1 MGIETQ
7 LRQAITVFRFTAL
20 GYPLVMWGLF
30 FDELVRP
37 VPALLLVVVMAAW
50 TVFIS
55 GFYAARGFR
64 PAALYADLAASLV
77 AVAASTWALDL
88 DDRSVPVSV
97 GPWLAGPV
105 LVWAVVGG
113 RRRGVIAGCVVA
125 AAGGLFRG
133 GPTENTFSEAIL
145 FIITGLM
152 LGHFTRLGVEAEHRL
167 REAAARD
174 AAGLER
180 ERLARDIHDS
190 VLQVLAL
197 VQRRGNDLGGEAAE
211 LARLAGQQEQALRTL
226 ITSEYYRHPFDGQ
239 RDVRELIGRHACDAV
254 TIAAPATPVRLPSQ
268 AAHQLA
274 AAVTSA
280 LDNVRDHCPADTR
293 VWLLVEDQGDEVTVT
308 VRDDG
313 PGIPAGRLAEA
324 AAGGRLGVTQSIEGR
339 IQELGGEATITSI
352 AGQGTEIEL
361 RVPRQEVKGG
371 EDGDTR
377 GRR

>member
-30 FDELVRP
+30 LDDLVRP
-37 VPALLLVVVMAAW
+37 VPALLLVAVMAAW
-50 TVFIS
+50 TLFIS
-55 GFYAARGFR
+55 GFYATRGFR
-64 PAALYADLAASLV
+64 PPALYADLATSV
-77 AVAASTWALDL
+77 IAVAASTWALEL

-97 GPWLAGPV
+97 GPLLAGPV

-113 RRRGVIAGCVVA
+113 RRRGVIAGCAVA
-125 AAGGLFRG
+125 AAGMLFRG

-152 LGHFTRLGVEAEHRL
+152 VGHFTRLGVEAEHRL

-190 VLQVLAL
+190 VLQILAL
-197 VQRRGNDLGGEAAE
+197 VQRRGDDLGGEAAE
-211 LARLAGQQEQALRTL
+211 LGRLAGRQEQALRAL

-268 AAHQLA
+268 AAHELA

-280 LDNVRDHCPADTR
+280 LDNVREHCPEDTR
-293 VWLLVEDQGDEVTVT
+293 VWLLVEDQGDQVTVT

-313 PGIPAGRLAEA
+313 PGIPVGRLAEA
-324 AAGGRLGVTQSIEGR
+324 AAGGRLGVARSIEGR

-361 RVPRQEVKGG
+361 RVPRQGG
-371 EDGDTR
+371 GGGDDGDTR

>member
-20 GYPLVMWGLF
+20 GYPLVMWGLL
-30 FDELVRP
+30 FDDLVRP
-37 VPALLLVVVMAAW
+37 VPALLLVAVMAAW

-55 GFYAARGFR
+55 AFYATRGFR
-64 PAALYADLAASLV
+64 SAALYADLSASV
-77 AVAASTWALDL
+77 IAVVASTWALGL

-125 AAGGLFRG
+125 GVGMIFRG

-145 FIITGLM
+145 FVITGLM
-152 LGHFTRLGVEAEHRL
+152 VGHFTRLGVEAEQRL
-167 REAAARD
+167 REAAARE
-174 AAGLER
+174 AAGQER

-211 LARLAGQQEQALRTL
+211 LGRLAGQQEQALRTL
-226 ITSEYYRHPFDGQ
+226 ITSEDYRHPFDGR
-239 RDVRELIGRHACDAV
+239 RDVRELIARHSSESV

-268 AAHQLA
+268 AANELA

-280 LDNVRDHCPADTR
+280 LDNVRDHCPAETR
-293 VWLLVEDQGDEVTVT
+293 VWLLVEDHGDEVIVT

-324 AAGGRLGVTQSIEGR
+324 AAGGRLGVAQSIEGR
-339 IQELGGEATITSI
+339 IQELGGAATITSI
-352 AGQGTEIEL
+352 DGQGTEIEL
-361 RVPRQEVKGG
+361 RVPRREGKGG
-371 EDGDTR
+371 DDGDTR

>member
-7 LRQAITVFRFTAL
+7 LRRAIPVFRFTAL
-20 GYPLVMWGLF
+20 GYPLVMWALLL
-30 FDELVRP
+30 DDLARP
-37 VPALLLVVVMAAW
+37 VPALLLVAVMAAW
-50 TVFIS
+50 TLFIS
-55 GFYAARGFR
+55 RFYATRGFR
-64 PAALYADLAASLV
+64 RAALYADLAA
-77 AVAASTWALDL
+77 AVIAIVASTWALGL

-105 LVWAVVGG
+105 LAWAVVGG
-113 RRRGVIAGCVVA
+113 RRRGAIAGGVVA
-125 AAGGLFRG
+125 AAGMLLRG

-145 FIITGLM
+145 FIITGLVV
-152 LGHFTRLGVEAEHRL
+152 GHFTRLGVEAEHRM
-167 REAAARD
+167 REAAARE

-190 VLQVLAL
+190 VLQILAL
-197 VQRRGNDLGGEAAE
+197 VQRRGSDLGGEAAE
-211 LARLAGQQEQALRTL
+211 LGRLAGQQEQALRTL

-239 RDVRELIGRHACDAV
+239 SDVRELIGRHAGDTV

-268 AAHQLA
+268 AAHELA

-280 LDNVRDHCPADTR
+280 LDNVREHCPAGTR
-293 VWLLVEDQGDEVTVT
+293 VWLLVEDHGDEVTVT

-324 AAGGRLGVTQSIEGR
+324 AAGGRLGVAQSIEGR
-339 IQELGGEATITSI
+339 VQELGGEAIITSI

-361 RVPRQEVKGG
+361 RVPREGG
-371 EDGDTR
+371 DDGDTR